1 MPNAI
6 RTQINIPEEL
16 YNRLNDDV
24 TEAKKAGD
32 RTASMKKTIV
42 QALEEYYKR
51 IDKKKAPK

>member
-1 MPNAI
+1 MPSAI

-32 RTASMKKTIV
+32 RTASMKEIIV
-42 QALEEYYKR
+42 QALEEHYKR